1 MSEWIKLN
9 VGGQTFYTT
18 RTTLMSE
25 PESMLARMF
34 SEENKNI
41 LMPCQMEND
50 TYLIDRTP
58 KYFEPLLHYLRSGR
72 VILDANVNPEGV
84 LEEAKYFGID
94 SMIPILEEIICDS
107 EKEKDQDLP
116 LTRREVVKILAST
129 ECHRELRFQGLN
141 LAGADLSKLDLR
153 CINFKYAKM
162 KGCQLLGANLSKCNM
177 ERVDLSNAKLDGA
190 QLLGVRMVC
199 SNLEKASLLN
209 CNFEDPAGSVALM
222 EGCNLRGANLEGSQ
236 MAGVNLRVATLKD
249 ANMQNCDLRS
259 AVLAGADL
267 ERCNLSGSDLNET
280 NLRGANFKD
289 TLLESMQ
296 SPLHMSQTIR

>member
-1 MSEWIKLN
+1 MSDWIKLN

-25 PESMLARMF
+25 PDSMLARMF
-34 SEENKNI
+34 SEENKNV
-41 LMPCQMEND
+41 LMPCHMEND

-72 VILDANVNPEGV
+72 VILDGNVNPEGV
-84 LEEAKYFGID
+84 LEEAKYFGIQ
-94 SMIPILEEIICDS
+94 SVLPILEEIICDN
-107 EKEKDQDLP
+107 EKGKDQDLP

-141 LAGADLSKLDLR
+141 LAG
-153 CINFKYAKM
+153 
-162 KGCQLLGANLSKCNM
+162 
-177 ERVDLSNAKLDGA
+177 
-190 QLLGVRMVC
+190 
-199 SNLEKASLLN
+199 
-209 CNFEDPAGSVALM
+209 
-222 EGCNLRGANLEGSQ
+222 CNLRGANLEGSL